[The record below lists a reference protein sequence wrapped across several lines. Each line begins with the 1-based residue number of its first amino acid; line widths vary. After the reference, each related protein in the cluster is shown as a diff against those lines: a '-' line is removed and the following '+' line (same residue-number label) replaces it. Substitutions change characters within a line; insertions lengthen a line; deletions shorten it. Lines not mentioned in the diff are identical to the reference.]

1 MKKSIRTNYL
11 FLDYIKKFGSWHQ
24 FIGAPKFPEYEL
36 YNQDSSYG
44 KSSKVEL
51 FYDSD
56 GNINKITGKNDFTD
70 DVSVE
75 FTYDEIT
82 EKGKVEL
89 KKNSEVELT
98 INEWIKDNKV
108 TLETKYTA
116 DKKYD
121 TAVRCFLVSGDEYY
135 MEVDINSKTLTGK
148 IILGSDKI
156 PEIAYKIVE
165 ELNEI
170 KSTATV
176 AAFDE
181 VLSYSLAVEIWR
193 RAAFGTKD
201 SNASYANA
209 VICLIIDLWGT
220 VMLSLVAGI
229 ICLLIIHSH
238 RE

>member
-11 FLDYIKKFGSWHQ
+11 FLNYIKRYGSWHQ
-24 FIGAPKFPEYEL
+24 FIGAPKFPEYQL

-56 GNINKITGKNDFTD
+56 GNINKVIGKNEFSD
-70 DVSVE
+70 DASIE
-75 FTYDEIT
+75 FTYDENT

-89 KKNSEVELT
+89 KKNSVVELT

-108 TLETKYTA
+108 TLETKYTS

-121 TAVRCFLVSGDEYY
+121 TVVRCSLVSGDEYY
-135 MEVDINSKTLTGK
+135 MEVDINDKTLTGK
-148 IILGSDKI
+148 IILGSDEI
-156 PEIAYKIVE
+156 PEIAYKIVME
-165 ELNEI
+165 FDAM

-209 VICLIIDLWGT
+209 VICLVIDLWSTG
-220 VMLSLVAGI
+220 MLSLVAGI
-229 ICLLIIHSH
+229 ICLLIIQSH